1 MNPIVVKCMNGIIL
15 YSIYVLPECRLVV
28 LFNGRILSG
37 VVAPNVGQR
46 SILLGMVCLLFGL
59 FVTHCLS
66 RSLTSVC
73 HCEVVII
80 TCWERLLFLSTVMV
94 AMICC

>member
-28 LFNGRILSG
+28 LFNVRILSG
-37 VVAPNVGQR
+37 VVGQR

-59 FVTHCLS
+59 FVTYLCLS
-66 RSLTSVC
+66 
-73 HCEVVII
+73 
-80 TCWERLLFLSTVMV
+80 
-94 AMICC
+94 